1 MSRHPRALPA
11 ELGTAF
17 TPAQARAEGVTARRL
32 RARDL
37 ERPFRGLSVVRPTGQ
52 EEEPEDTSPSAR
64 AQAQRAEVLRLA
76 RLYQPLMVQHAFF
89 IGRTAAVLH
98 RLPVDPAEHL
108 EVGVCAPHRA
118 PRRQGI
124 TGRQIAPQ
132 LVAVREIEG
141 LRVTG
146 PVSTWATL
154 ATKLSV
160 RELIAVGD
168 AIVRVPR
175 DSWGRRRPE
184 QALSTIDQLH
194 AVVASGRRPG
204 LRELRE
210 ALPLIR
216 VGSASPLE
224 TDYRVDAEAA
234 GLPAAELD
242 VEIRDGVG
250 RLLGISEFFYREF
263 GLVVEVEGDHH
274 RTSREQWNR
283 DIEKYAAYTAIG
295 VETVRLTSAH
305 IRGANPRAAGMVRAA
320 LIRRGWRP

>member
-37 ERPFRGLSVVRPTGQ
+37 ERPFRGLVVVRPTGQ
-52 EEEPEDTSPSAR
+52 AEEPEDTSPSAR

-98 RLPVDPAEHL
+98 RLPVDPTEHL

-194 AVVASGRRPG
+194 AVVAAGRRPG